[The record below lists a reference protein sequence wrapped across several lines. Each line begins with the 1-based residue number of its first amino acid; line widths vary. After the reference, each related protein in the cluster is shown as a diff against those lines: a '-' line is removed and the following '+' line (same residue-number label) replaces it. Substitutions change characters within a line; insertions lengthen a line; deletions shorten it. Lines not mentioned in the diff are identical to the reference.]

1 MGNAISD
8 VLYGDINPSG
18 RLALTF
24 PNKENEVGFTT
35 AQWPGM
41 SMSLVPPYSPH
52 TVC

>member
-41 SMSLVPPYSPH
+41 SMS
-52 TVC
+52 